1 MRVSACIMAV
11 IAAWTHTVEAAVQ
24 QASFGTTRDGQAVE
38 IYTLSNERGARARV
52 ITYGGILTE
61 LLVPRSQ
68 WNAGRRCFGIRQPR
82 SIRNGKPYFGCITG
96 RVANRI
102 AGGQFTADGTTAD
115 VAVNNGPNHLHGSIK
130 GSIKSFGTPKLSSG
144 PTARRCA
151 CTIRAPTVKRAIRE
165 RFQ

>member
-61 LLVPRSQ
+61 LLGTRSQ

-82 SIRNGKPYFGCITG
+82 SIRNGKPLFRLYNRPRGQPDCG
-96 RVANRI
+96 RAVYAKTELR
-102 AGGQFTADGTTAD
+102 TT
-115 VAVNNGPNHLHGSIK
+115 L
-130 GSIKSFGTPKLSSG
+130 
-144 PTARRCA
+144 R
-151 CTIRAPTVKRAIRE
+151 
-165 RFQ
+165 